1 MSSTFARF
9 PSILRASAG
18 ITIFT
23 SGPFFI
29 YLASIAIER
38 RPDEAKDLIGRWR
51 AVGGE
56 IEEEDGE
63 GHGKQSRSKSKSKL
77 NQTSWRLRFNSMN
90 MASVESPDG
99 LAIRGRALYT
109 NNRITILPIWGET
122 GKKFG
127 FGFTP
132 VQIDVAQWPRRIR
145 QKDTVERI
153 ETDIDSIEKDLFV
166 VSKIASI
173 NNVEREE
180 EEIKGEND
188 LKETCKIVAFMRE

>member
-29 YLASIAIER
+29 YLASIALER
-38 RPDEAKDLIGRWR
+38 RPDEAKDLIVRWR

-56 IEEEDGE
+56 IEDGN
-63 GHGKQSRSKSKSKL
+63 GDGNVKQSGLKSKSKS

-109 NNRITILPIWGET
+109 KNRITILPIWGET
-122 GKKFG
+122 GRKFG

-132 VQIDVAQWPRRIR
+132 VQIDVAQWPRRIL
-145 QKDTVERI
+145 QKDTAERVEI
-153 ETDIDSIEKDLFV
+153 DIDSIEKDLLV
-166 VSKIASI
+166 VSRIAST
-173 NNVEREE
+173 N
-180 EEIKGEND
+180 KLGG
-188 LKETCKIVAFMRE
+188 KE

>member
-29 YLASIAIER
+29 YLASIALER

-56 IEEEDGE
+56 IEDGN
-63 GHGKQSRSKSKSKL
+63 GDGNVKQSGLKSKS

-109 NNRITILPIWGET
+109 KNRITILPIWGET
-122 GKKFG
+122 GRKFG

-132 VQIDVAQWPRRIR
+132 VQIDVAQWPRRIL
-145 QKDTVERI
+145 QKDTVERV
-153 ETDIDSIEKDLFV
+153 ETDIDSIEKDLLV
-166 VSKIASI
+166 VSRIASI
-173 NNVEREE
+173 NKLGGRE

-188 LKETCKIVAFMRE
+188 LKETCNIVAFMREV

>member
-56 IEEEDGE
+56 IEDGN
-63 GHGKQSRSKSKSKL
+63 GDGNGKQSGLKSKS

-109 NNRITILPIWGET
+109 KNRITILPIWGET
-122 GKKFG
+122 GRKFG

-132 VQIDVAQWPRRIR
+132 VQIDVAQWPRRIL
-145 QKDTVERI
+145 QKDTVERVEI
-153 ETDIDSIEKDLFV
+153 DIDSIEKDLLV
-166 VSKIASI
+166 VSRIATI
-173 NNVEREE
+173 NKLGGKE

-188 LKETCKIVAFMRE
+188 LKETCNIVAFMREV

>member
-56 IEEEDGE
+56 IEDGN
-63 GHGKQSRSKSKSKL
+63 GNGKQSGLKLKSKS

-109 NNRITILPIWGET
+109 KNRITILPIWGET
-122 GKKFG
+122 GRKFG

-132 VQIDVAQWPRRIR
+132 VQIDVAQWPRRIL
-145 QKDTVERI
+145 QKDTVERV
-153 ETDIDSIEKDLFV
+153 ETDIDSIEKDLLV
-166 VSKIASI
+166 VSRIASI
-173 NNVEREE
+173 NKLEGKE

-188 LKETCKIVAFMRE
+188 LKETCNIVAFMREV